1 MLIDNIEDY
10 IIFEL
15 EYRAANEGQIKLFDS
30 RFLYN
35 CIYSSYIIY
44 DGKEYELTESF
55 KFDYN
60 SIKNDSIKIKLI
72 LNKHINDISYLF
84 YNCKAL
90 LSIRNIEDNS
100 DINNINKSIYEYNSN
115 NITEEFNNSK
125 GTEKIKLFMMIILHY
140 QQFKE
145 IQIFL
150 NLLE

>member
-1 MLIDNIEDY
+1 M
-10 IIFEL
+10 
-15 EYRAANEGQIKLFDS
+15 
-30 RFLYN
+30 
-35 CIYSSYIIY
+35 
-44 DGKEYELTESF
+44 
-55 KFDYN
+55 
-60 SIKNDSIKIKLI
+60 
-72 LNKHINDISYLF
+72 F